1 MASNEQAQA
10 SEQDQTPQSNVIA
23 EPISERP
30 VANDVP
36 YSVFPG
42 WQKKTIVLGVALAA
56 VFSPMSTVGY
66 LDPINCASYML
77 KLQLQMRL
85 GCTVVARK
93 MMQSNRSPTRAILT
107 AHVLDDLLT
116 CTQSDRQRS
125 ECH

>member
-10 SEQDQTPQSNVIA
+10 SEQDQTPQFNAMV
-23 EPISERP
+23 EPISERA
-30 VANDVP
+30 VAHEVP

-42 WQKKTIVLGVALAA
+42 WQKKIIVLGVALAA
-56 VFSPMSTVGY
+56 VFSPMSTVGR
-66 LDPINCASYML
+66 LDPINCASYAL

-93 MMQSNRSPTRAILT
+93 MMQSNRRPTRAILT
-107 AHVLDDLLT
+107 PHVLDDLPAR
-116 CTQSDRQRS
+116 TQSDRQRS